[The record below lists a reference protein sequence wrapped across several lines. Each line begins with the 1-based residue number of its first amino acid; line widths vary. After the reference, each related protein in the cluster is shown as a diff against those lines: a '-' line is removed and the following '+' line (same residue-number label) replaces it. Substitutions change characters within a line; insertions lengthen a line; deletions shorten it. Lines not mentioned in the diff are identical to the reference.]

1 MRVIALSLILGFTV
15 LAADP
20 TPTDSIVKLAT
31 ALSGNDYSTALSYF
45 DSKMKNY
52 AAIEGNLVALAAQA
66 DVTCAIDIIT
76 EDEEPGGVHKLSLD
90 WYMVLKSQADPMLQE
105 RRREQVQVE
114 MRQSGSRWKIVGM
127 SSLSILDPIK
137 IQ

>member
-1 MRVIALSLILGFTV
+1 MRAIALSLILGFTM
-15 LAADP
+15 LAADA

-45 DSKMKNY
+45 DSKMKDH
-52 AAIEGNLVALAAQA
+52 AAIEANLGALAAQA
-66 DVTCAIDIIT
+66 DVSCAIDIVT
-76 EDEEPGGVHKLSLD
+76 DDEEPGGAHKLQLD
-90 WYMVLKSQADPMLQE
+90 WYMTLKSQADPMLQE

-114 MRQSGSRWKIVGM
+114 MRLSGSRWKIVSM
-127 SSLSILDPIK
+127 SPLSILDPIK

>member
-1 MRVIALSLILGFTV
+1 MLAQALLCTAL
-15 LAADP
+15 LAADA

-52 AAIEGNLVALAAQA
+52 GAIEANLTALAAQA
-66 DVTCAIDIIT
+66 DVSCAIDIVT
-76 EDEEPGGVHKLSLD
+76 DDEEPGGIHKLNLD
-90 WYMVLKSQADPMLQE
+90 WYMTLKSQADPMLQE

-114 MRQSGSRWKIVGM
+114 MRQSGNRWKIVGM
-127 SSLSILDPIK
+127 SPLRILDPIK